1 MTCPNGKGDQPHS
14 SYVAK
19 LKENLQK
26 AYKMATEASNKRH
39 QQNKKAY
46 DKRLCFHNL
55 GPGDRVLLK
64 NLGLKGRHELENRW
78 YDVPYV
84 VVDKMPNLPVYRVKP
99 VDGKGKF
106 KTLHR
111 DNLLPIG
118 DLVRIPVLNNTED
131 VPKRA
136 VTRSRALNRHK
147 RSITDHT
154 IPREPNIST
163 DSSDLECEWPTR
175 PYRKFVEKIIQRR
188 ERHSADGSEHL
199 EAISPSD
206 GSHNERGNSPVDH
219 GPDVAPETDSEP
231 EPISSEDEQPQS
243 SCSNVHVTPKST
255 RPKRSLKPVMRL
267 TCDEPGK
274 AKDQPSTI
282 VHRGVT
288 IKIGKH

>member
-1 MTCPNGKGDQPHS
+1 M
-14 SYVAK
+14 
-19 LKENLQK
+19 
-26 AYKMATEASNKRH
+26 
-39 QQNKKAY
+39 
-46 DKRLCFHNL
+46 
-55 GPGDRVLLK
+55 
-64 NLGLKGRHELENRW
+64 ENRW
-78 YDVPYV
+78 NDVPYV

-118 DLVRIPVLNNTED
+118 DLVRIPVLDNTED

-136 VTRSRALNRHK
+136 VTRSRAFNRQK
-147 RSITDHT
+147 RSTTDHVVQ
-154 IPREPNIST
+154 REHNTST

-188 ERHSADGSEHL
+188 ERHSADGSEQL
-199 EAISPSD
+199 EVMGPSD
-206 GSHNERGNSPVDH
+206 DSHSERGNSPADP
-219 GPDVAPETDSEP
+219 GPDVALETDSEP
-231 EPISSEDEQPQS
+231 EPISSEDEQPPP

-267 TCDEPGK
+267 TYDEPGK
-274 AKDQPSTI
+274 AKDQPITI